1 MANISNY
8 IRQHNEISEVLV
20 QIKLLIDKD
29 IVINSKQLAGL
40 INNLAGKLKIH
51 LTMEDKYLY
60 PSLKNEVVSKKIALK
75 FEEEMGNISV
85 IFNEFKLKYN
95 TSDKIEINNKNFK
108 IDMVKLLFLLENRL
122 NKEEKE
128 LYILA

>member
-20 QIKLLIDKD
+20 QIKLLIDRD
-29 IVINSKQLAGL
+29 IVSNSKQLAGL

-51 LTMEDKYLY
+51 LTMEDQYLY

-95 TSDKIEINNKNFK
+95 TSDKIEINSKNFK
-108 IDMVKLLFLLENRL
+108 VDMVKLLFLLENRL